1 MRYLKKNNKMA
12 KEEKQ
17 KYLIDLFFDN
27 DEKYDCLC
35 DVPEEERV
43 YEEDCKE
50 HANSMMLE
58 CPSEEKRDTLIKKFK
73 NQKHIL
79 YAVGELK

>member
-1 MRYLKKNNKMA
+1 MKKNQDQPKNP
-12 KEEKQ
+12 

-27 DEKYDCLC
+27 DEKYACLC
-35 DVPEEERV
+35 DVPDEIRV

-58 CPSEEKRDTLIKKFK
+58 CPSKEKRDKLLKKFK

-79 YAVGELK
+79 YAVGKIKK